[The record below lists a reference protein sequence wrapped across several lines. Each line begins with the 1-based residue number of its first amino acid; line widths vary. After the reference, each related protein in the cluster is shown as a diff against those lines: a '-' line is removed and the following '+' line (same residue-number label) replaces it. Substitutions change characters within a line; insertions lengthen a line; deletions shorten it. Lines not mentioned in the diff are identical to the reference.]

1 MRLEMRSPSDTD
13 GTILMHN
20 IADRD
25 GRQILRKGI
34 RLGPEH
40 AGQLV
45 RLGLDGWRLECS
57 RTMPPRSL
65 PWRCRPTP
73 SRMADAWQV
82 TPSDGARAAWTG
94 SLKRAPDPSHGGAE
108 ILCR

>member
-1 MRLEMRSPSDTD
+1 MRLEMRPPSDTD

-45 RLGLDGWRLECS
+45 RLGLDGVAVGVLGADDVLEDDAAQELAVV
-57 RTMPPRSL
+57 MQ
-65 PWRCRPTP
+65 
-73 SRMADAWQV
+73 ADAL
-82 TPSDGARAAWTG
+82 A
-94 SLKRAPDPSHGGAE
+94 HGGRQAGHSE
-108 ILCR
+108 